1 MRIGPDNLL
10 LETSWKP
17 GSNHGRMPISPGLD
31 PASNGAPIL
40 ISTDTPNPIKPPPPP
55 ASVLIA
61 TSGPSEVETAIKQI
75 LSAPS
80 QAIGTQAGRLPGI
93 NPSMLPK

>member
-10 LETSWKP
+10 LPTTWKA

-31 PASNGAPIL
+31 PAGNGAPIL
-40 ISTDTPNPIKPPPPP
+40 ISTDTPSPMKAPPPP

-61 TSGPSEVETAIKQI
+61 TSGPSKLETAIKQI
-75 LSAPS
+75 LSQPS
-80 QAIGTQAGRLPGI
+80 NAIGTQAGRLPGI
-93 NPSMLPK
+93 NPAMLR